1 MERRLGEDPVRR
13 PDRRRQQRCLVESE
27 RLELLAEEMTRSG
40 GDAEDRRVPLLP
52 QIHGVE
58 IRFQDFLL
66 GVAELEQHGDGD
78 LARLP
83 RPGPLSAQEE
93 TARQLLRDGAGASD
107 DGGFSRV
114 GQGGPAHR
122 ENIHSV
128 VVHESTILGGD
139 DGRHH
144 RRRYAVQRDP
154 DLHAPVVGRRDL
166 LAVGVEI
173 GNGERRS
180 SGQCEG
186 PPSPRQRR
194 QAEAGDAEQRNRDG
208 AQPHDRGAASPGR
221 ARRWSAKRART

>member
-1 MERRLGEDPVRR
+1 M
-13 PDRRRQQRCLVESE
+13 
-27 RLELLAEEMTRSG
+27 ARSG
-40 GDAEDRRVPLLP
+40 RDAEDRRVPLLP

-107 DGGFSRV
+107 GGSSRV

-122 ENIHSV
+122 ENVHPV

-139 DGRHH
+139 DGRNH

-154 DLHAPVVGRRDL
+154 DLHAPGRALSRGDL

-173 GNGERRS
+173 GDRERRP
-180 SGQCEG
+180 SGPREG
-186 PPSPRQRR
+186 PPSPGQRR
-194 QAEAGDAEQRNRDG
+194 QAEACDAEQRNRDG
-208 AQPHDRGAASPGR
+208 AQPHQRGAVSSGR